1 MIRLWRS
8 DRGLNTNHKRKEAVA
23 MTMKNM
29 NENEDIVYECKTHW
43 IALLLPSIV
52 AIFFFLLFITGL
64 TNAEIRE
71 TSFLF
76 LVIALL
82 SFGIPFL
89 RVKTDHLVLTDKQIY
104 GKTGIIK
111 TQSLTA
117 PISKIQTV
125 NINTSLLGR
134 ILGYSDLVIH
144 CITGVYYFKKQANA
158 KEMQNAIINAIK

>member
-1 MIRLWRS
+1 MNK
-8 DRGLNTNHKRKEAVA
+8 GNVNTG
-23 MTMKNM
+23 
-29 NENEDIVYECKTHW
+29 EDIVYECKTHW
-43 IALLLPSIV
+43 IALLLPSII

-64 TNAEIRE
+64 TDAENRSY
-71 TSFLF
+71 SFVF
-76 LVIALL
+76 LVISLL

-89 RVKTDHLVLTDKQIY
+89 RVKTDHLVLTERQIY

-111 TQSLTA
+111 TQSLSA